1 MKKYSIW
8 GIILLLATSCTDFL
22 DRFPLGTESN
32 DTFWSTEAQAN
43 AALNGCYNDWYSM
56 ENIIYFD
63 CASDNA
69 YNPYPW
75 EGWQVAASGAATSG
89 DSGRDFFSY
98 TSIARCNAFIANID
112 RVTSMSEA
120 KRNQMKAEA
129 RFLRA
134 FDYFMKV
141 TLYGGVPL
149 VTEPADM
156 NADQAR
162 NTKEEVANFVIAESK
177 EIAPLLA
184 GTGKGHASTGAA
196 YALKAR
202 MELFVGKYADAAAS
216 CQEVMKLGYSLMPD
230 YKSIFLPEN
239 ENNAEVILNVEYEES
254 SYTNTILGVMPPSS
268 SGGWSSIDPTQ
279 ALVDNYECVD
289 GKPISES
296 TLYNPKDPYKNRDS
310 RLAATIVYPGALYNG
325 AYLNSIDQADPTGD
339 YYAPYGRS
347 KTGYYPRKYVD
358 NKGLY
363 ADIWKSGMNGIVI
376 RYAETLL
383 TYAEAKIE
391 LNQLE
396 QSVYDAINLVRLR
409 AGLPEVDQTVYNN
422 QTKMR
427 ELIRR
432 ERRSELAME
441 GIRWFDVCRWAIGEQ
456 VMKGKV
462 YGALLG
468 TVNPTTGDLA
478 LTDTRIEV
486 ETREFNANKHYLW
499 AIPQKYI
506 DATPAIKQNP
516 NY

>member
-1 MKKYSIW
+1 MKKYSIL
-8 GIILLLATSCTDFL
+8 GLILLLATSCTDFL

-43 AALNGCYNDWYSM
+43 AALNGCYNNWYSM

-69 YNPYPW
+69 YNPYSW
-75 EGWQVAASGAATSG
+75 EGWQVAASGAATSANV
-89 DSGRDFFSY
+89 GRDFFSY
-98 TSIARCNAFIANID
+98 TTITRCNTFIANVD

-134 FDYFMKV
+134 FNYFMKV

-149 VTEPADM
+149 VTEPADV
-156 NADQAR
+156 NADQPR
-162 NTKEEVANFVIAESK
+162 DTEEKIIDFVISEAG
-177 EIAPLLA
+177 EIAPLLS
-184 GTGKGHASTGAA
+184 GTDKGHASSGAA

-202 MELFVGKYADAAAS
+202 MEIFAGKYADAAAS

-239 ENNAEVILNVEYEES
+239 ENNSEVILNIEYEES
-254 SYTNTILGVMPPSS
+254 SYSNGILGVMPPSS

-279 ALVDNYECVD
+279 ALVDNYECID
-289 GKPISES
+289 GKPIDES
-296 TLYNPKDPYKNRDS
+296 TSYNPKDPYKNRDP
-310 RLAATIVYPGALYNG
+310 RLAATIVYPGAMYNG
-325 AYLNSIDQADPTGD
+325 AYLNSIDQTDPTGD
-339 YYAPYGRS
+339 FYAPYGRS

-358 NKGLY
+358 DPKMY
-363 ADIWKSGMNGIVI
+363 ADIWKSGMNGIII
-376 RYAETLL
+376 RYAEILL

-391 LNQLE
+391 LNQID
-396 QSVYDAINLVRLR
+396 QSVYDAIDEVRTR
-409 AGLPEVDQTVYNN
+409 AGLPKVDKTIYNS

-427 ELIRR
+427 ELVRR

-441 GIRWFDVCRWAIGEQ
+441 GIRWFDVCRWKIGEQ

-468 TVNPTTGDLA
+468 TVDPSNGNLT

-486 ETREFNANKHYLW
+486 ETRVFEANKHYLW
-499 AIPQKYI
+499 AIPQSYI
-506 DATPAIKQNP
+506 DATPSIKQNP